1 MSKKTQY
8 GTWDTLVDN
17 HQECLEALS
26 SLKEYP
32 ILVRRYND
40 HLTEEQRGQA
50 QKMLQDIHT
59 DAKRMFDELDGVAKR
74 HKNRLGEWYRGKI
87 HTESASM
94 CALEI
99 HGEYASLMD
108 QIRHSLMQPFAML
121 LETCNIPV
129 VSKPQ

>member
-1 MSKKTQY
+1 MSKKSQY
-8 GTWDTLVDN
+8 GTWDTLVQN
-17 HQECLEALS
+17 HQECLEALA

-32 ILVRRYND
+32 ILVRKYND
-40 HLTEEQRGQA
+40 HLTEDQRNQA
-50 QKMLQDIHT
+50 QKMLKDIHV
-59 DAKRMFDELDGVAKR
+59 DAEAMFLQLDEVAKR
-74 HKNRLGEWYRGKI
+74 HRNRLGQWYKGNI

-99 HGEYASLMD
+99 HGEYASLMYS
-108 QIRHSLMQPFAML
+108 IRHSLMQPFTML